1 MIEVKN
7 LTMHYGS
14 TVAVDSASF
23 NVEKGEILG
32 LLGPNGAG
40 KTTIMRILTTYIV
53 PTAGTASVGGHDVI
67 KDPMAVRRMIGYHPE
82 SVPLYDDMQVCDY
95 LKFVARSRGIFGKR
109 LWERMDWV
117 VDAAG
122 IKEVYKKSIPELSKG
137 FRQRVGLAQA
147 LIHDPQ
153 VLILDEP
160 TVGLDPLQI
169 VDIRRLIRSLA
180 REKTIIFSTHILQ
193 EVQAVSDRIVI
204 INEGRIIADGT
215 REELENRASKS
226 RRFVLTVAA
235 SKGAVADALGRVP
248 DLSDF
253 KLLDETD
260 RGMVT
265 FELITSLKKDI
276 WPQVDKLVKE
286 EGWPLKELKED
297 RITMEE
303 TFIALTRA
311 SMEESHQKRELQQEA
326 VNR

>member
-1 MIEVKN
+1 MIEVEN

-14 TVAVDSASF
+14 TVAVDEASF
-23 NVEKGEILG
+23 KVEKGEILG

-53 PTAGTASVGGHDVI
+53 PTSGTATVGGHDVV
-67 KDPMAVRRMIGYHPE
+67 KNSMAVRRMIGYHPE
-82 SVPLYDDMQVCDY
+82 TVPLYDDMQVCDY

-109 LWERMDWV
+109 LSERMDWV
-117 VDAAG
+117 LDVTG
-122 IKEVYKKSIPELSKG
+122 IKEVFKKGIPELSKG

-147 LIHDPQ
+147 LMHDPE

-215 REELENRASKS
+215 MAELENRAQKS
-226 RRFVLTVAA
+226 RRFVLTVEAA
-235 SKGAVADALGRVP
+235 KGAVADALGRIL
-248 DLSDF
+248 DISDF
-253 KLLDETD
+253 KPLDEADGGT
-260 RGMVT
+260 VT
-265 FELITSLKKDI
+265 FELICPLSKDI
-276 WPQVDKLVKE
+276 WQQVDKLVKQK
-286 EGWPLKELKED
+286 GWPLKELRED
-297 RITMEE
+297 KITMEE
-303 TFIALTRA
+303 TFIALTKA
-311 SMEESHQKRELQQEA
+311 SMVKPHRAESKDDAEER
-326 VNR
+326 